1 MKLSYYPGCTL
12 KNHAKNFEDSA
23 LCSLNH
29 LGIEVEEIPRWN
41 CCGTVFSLSTDDLM
55 HHLAPIRNLI
65 RVKESGSDSVM
76 TLCSMCYHTL
86 KATDQR
92 MKSNPEDLKTIND
105 FMYRESVKYQ
115 GDVKVLHL
123 LEILRDEVKF
133 ENLAKK
139 VEKPLK
145 NLKTASYYG
154 CLLVRPKELGFD
166 DMENPVIM
174 ENLMAALGAG
184 TIDFPYKTE
193 CCASY
198 QTVDKPEIVAD
209 RTHSIITSAR
219 NMGADVMVVS
229 CPLCAFNLDHRQKN
243 TAQKYPEF
251 KSMPVLYFTQLTAL
265 AFGCGEKDLGFDL
278 HYVDPRPLL
287 KQKKLLF

>member
-12 KNHAKNFEDSA
+12 KNHAKNFEDST
-23 LCSLNH
+23 LCSLKQ
-29 LGIEVEEIPRWN
+29 LGIDVDEIPRWN

-65 RVKESGSDSVM
+65 RVKETSSDSVM

-86 KATDQR
+86 KAANAR
-92 MKSNPEDLKTIND
+92 MKSHPEDLDTINE
-105 FMYRESVKYQ
+105 FMYREELKYEA
-115 GDVKVLHL
+115 DVKVLHL

-133 ENLAKK
+133 ENLTQK

-145 NLKTASYYG
+145 KLKIANYYG
-154 CLLVRPKELGFD
+154 CLLVRPKELGLD
-166 DMENPVIM
+166 DMENPTVM
-174 ENLMAALGAG
+174 ESLMTALGAT

-209 RTHSIITSAR
+209 RAYDIITSAR
-219 NMGADVMVVS
+219 NMDAEVLAVS
-229 CPLCAFNLDHRQKN
+229 CPLCAFNLDHRQKK
-243 TAQKYPEF
+243 TQEKYPEF
-251 KSMPVLYFTQLTAL
+251 KTMPVLYFTQLMAIAL
-265 AFGCGEKDLGFDL
+265 GCDEKDLRLDL
-278 HYVDPRPLL
+278 HYVDPKPLL
-287 KQKKLLF
+287 KQKKLL

>member
-23 LCSLNH
+23 LYSLNH

-41 CCGTVFSLSTDDLM
+41 CCGTVFSLSTDDLI

-65 RVKESGSDSVM
+65 RVKESNADSVM

-86 KATDQR
+86 KAANLR
-92 MKSNPEDLKTIND
+92 MKSQPEDLDTIND
-105 FMYRESVKYQ
+105 FMYREEIKYE

-133 ENLAKK
+133 ENLSNL

-145 NLKTASYYG
+145 NLKTANYYG
-154 CLLVRPKELGFD
+154 CLLVRPKDIGFD
-166 DMENPVIM
+166 DVENPRIM
-174 ENLMAALGAG
+174 ENLMTALGAES
-184 TIDFPYKTE
+184 IDFPYKTE

-209 RTHSIITSAR
+209 RTNDIITSAR
-219 NMGADVMVVS
+219 DLGAEIMVVS
-229 CPLCAFNLDHRQKN
+229 CPLCAFNLDHRQKK
-243 TAQKYPEF
+243 TLEKHPEF
-251 KSMPVLYFTQLTAL
+251 KTMPVLYFTQLMAI
-265 AFGCGEKDLGFDL
+265 AFGCQEKDLGLDL
-278 HYVDPRPLL
+278 HYVDPKPLL
-287 KQKKLLF
+287 IQKKLL

>member
-12 KNHAKNFEDSA
+12 KSHAKNFEDSA

-29 LGIEVEEIPRWN
+29 LGIDVEEIPRWN
-41 CCGTVFSLSTDDLM
+41 CCGTVFSLATDDLI

-65 RVKESGSDSVM
+65 RVKESNSDSVM

-86 KATDQR
+86 KAANAR
-92 MKSNPEDLKTIND
+92 MKSHPEDLDTINE
-105 FMYRESVKYQ
+105 FMDRESVKYE
-115 GDVKVLHL
+115 GDVRILHL
-123 LEILRDEVKF
+123 LEILRDEIKF

-139 VEKPLK
+139 VKHPLK
-145 NLKTASYYG
+145 NLKTANYYG
-154 CLLVRPKELGFD
+154 CLLVRPRELGLD
-166 DMENPVIM
+166 DMENPMVM
-174 ENLMAALGAG
+174 DNLMTALGAD

-209 RTHSIITSAR
+209 RTNSIITSAR
-219 NMGADVMVVS
+219 NMGAEVMVVS
-229 CPLCAFNLDHRQKN
+229 CPLCAFNLDQRQKK
-243 TAQKYPEF
+243 TMQKYPEF
-251 KSMPVLYFTQLTAL
+251 KTMPVLYFTQLMAIAL
-265 AFGCGEKDLGFDL
+265 GCKEADLGLDL
-278 HYVDPRPLL
+278 HYIDPKPLL